1 MNVGTTNA
9 RAVSDEEDRRHM
21 ARALELSAHGLYSTH
36 PNPRVGCVLVRAG
49 EVVGE
54 GWHERA
60 GGPHAEVHA
69 LRAAGERARGATA
82 YVTLEPCSHHGR
94 TPPCADALI
103 AAGVA
108 RVVYACGDPFPLVNG
123 GGAAK
128 LRAAGIAVEEGC
140 LRAEAEALN
149 AGFLSRVRGG
159 RPYVRVKLAAS
170 LDGRT
175 ALANGESRWI
185 TGEAARADVQ
195 KLRARSSAIV
205 TGAATVLRDD
215 PQLTVR
221 DASLATLGRQPLRV
235 VLDPGARVRASARLF
250 RESGPVLVV
259 HASLEDMADAKPID
273 ALRAVPIDEPHGMRV
288 DARHGTQVDALH
300 AAGAEVVRLPAPHG
314 AFAPAEVLAEL
325 ARRHANEVLVEAG
338 ARLAGAFLAARC
350 VDELVVYLAPH
361 LLGHDAAPLVVL
373 PRIES
378 MAERTNLALR
388 DVTQLGPD
396 LRLTLVPA

>member
-1 MNVGTTNA
+1 MSATDA
-9 RAVSDEEDRRHM
+9 DDRRYM
-21 ARALELSAHGLYSTH
+21 QRALELAARALYSTD
-36 PNPRVGCVLVRAG
+36 PNPRVGCVLVRDGAI
-49 EVVGE
+49 VGE
-54 GWHERA
+54 GWHELA
-60 GGPHAEVHA
+60 GQPHAEAHA
-69 LRAAGERARGATA
+69 LRAAGDRARGATA

-149 AGFLSRVRGG
+149 PGFLARLRRG
-159 RPYVRVKLAAS
+159 RPFVRVKLASS

-175 ALANGESRWI
+175 ALANGASRWI

-195 KLRARSSAIV
+195 RLRARSSAIV

-215 PQLTVR
+215 PRLTVR
-221 DASLATLGRQPLRV
+221 DDSLALLGRRPLRV
-235 VLDPGARVRASARLF
+235 VLDPRGRVPPTAQLF
-250 RESGPVLVV
+250 REAGPVLVV
-259 HASLEDMADAKPID
+259 VAAAAARGASGSESRAAVGAESAGAD
-273 ALRAVPIDEPHGMRV
+273 ALR
-288 DARHGTQVDALH
+288 
-300 AAGAEVVRLPAPHG
+300 AAGAEVVGVAAPGG
-314 AFAPAEVLAEL
+314 AFAPTDVLALL
-325 ARRHANEVLVEAG
+325 AARQANEVLVESG
-338 ARLAGAFLAARC
+338 PRLAGAFLAAGC

-361 LLGHDAAPLVVL
+361 LLGPDATPFAAL

-378 MAERTNLALR
+378 MSERLQFALR
-388 DVTQLGPD
+388 DVETLGPD